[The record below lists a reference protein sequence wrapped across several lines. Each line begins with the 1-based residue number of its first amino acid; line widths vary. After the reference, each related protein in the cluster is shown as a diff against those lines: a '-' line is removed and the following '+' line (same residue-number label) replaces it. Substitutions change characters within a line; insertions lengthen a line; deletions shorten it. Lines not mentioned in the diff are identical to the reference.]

1 VLDLLAYPNIGI
13 DDLVAVWP
21 ELEALPH
28 FAREHLETE
37 ALYAGYIERQAR
49 DIAAFQRDEGLRIPE
64 SFDYKAVGGLSNEVR
79 SKLESV
85 RPATLGQAARIEG
98 VTPGALTAV
107 LAYVRKAS

>member
-1 VLDLLAYPNIGI
+1 MGSEMCIRDGDYLS
-13 DDLVAVWP
+13 
-21 ELEALPH
+21 
-28 FAREHLETE
+28 TE

-64 SFDYKAVGGLSNEVR
+64 ALDYDKIGGLSNEVK
-79 SKLESV
+79 SKLMAV